1 MTARSNRGMTLF
13 EDDAERQLFIEI
25 TWTTVRDLDWR
36 CLTYCLMPNHFHLL
50 VQTPQPNLS
59 QGMQRITTAYARRYN
74 DRRERYG
81 HVFQGRFASKLILSE
96 QHLFE
101 TIRYI
106 ALNPVRADVCAHP
119 SEYLWSGH
127 RAILGLEPPRLVAAT
142 ATRVLFGDSSDAGVR
157 AYREFVGDIEAA
169 GIYARRLGREERGSL
184 DSDSPAELSDL
195 AKALDRDSLILKG
208 VERGYSFAA
217 IGRELGCNR
226 STVARR
232 YALLQGSDCNA
243 R

>member
-50 VQTPQPNLS
+50 VQTPQSNLS
-59 QGMQRITTAYARRYN
+59 QGMQRITTGYARRYN
-74 DRRERYG
+74 DRRDRYG
-81 HVFQGRFASKLILSE
+81 HVFQGRFASKLIVSE

-101 TIRYI
+101 TIRYV
-106 ALNPVRADVCAHP
+106 ALNPVRAGVCTHP

-142 ATRVLFGDSSDAGVR
+142 ATRVLFGDSFDAGVR
-157 AYREFVGDIEAA
+157 AYHDFVADNDAA
-169 GIYARRLGREERGSL
+169 DLYARGLGGDQRGA
-184 DSDSPAELSDL
+184 SDSPAELSDL
-195 AKALDRDSLILKG
+195 AAALDRDSLILKG
-208 VERGYSFAA
+208 MELGYSFAA

-232 YALLQGSDCNA
+232 YAVLQESDA
-243 R
+243 TRGD